1 MKRTAVALAV
11 GGLFIAP
18 AAQAQHSVASTF
30 DAKLGGFVQMNTT
43 WDSDEN
49 DDDNPSS
56 MRKSAVQPGTPQ
68 AGQRTLF
75 DELP

>member
-1 MKRTAVALAV
+1 MRRTALALAV

-30 DAKLGGFVQMNTT
+30 DAKIGGYVQLNTT

-56 MRKSAVQPGTPQ
+56 LRKSAVQPGTPQ
-68 AGQRTLF
+68 AGQRTLR
-75 DELP
+75 